1 MQLLNLFLVWNILTN
16 LHQKYNMKKS
26 YNDIKA
32 QEKHIIALCVERG
45 RYCDNTKR
53 RLDTQHLA
61 QITRNALT
69 QHGFPIFG
77 QFDKYEKHDCI
88 RYEPEYKSEQVNEQE
103 HKQEPVNVVQP
114 TPTERAMQ
122 MVSFTDWMNA
132 DEAHRKSIQAGAR
145 HAFIHKMYAELLTDM
160 EICKLEHWDVLEF
173 PRMIKEAIAV
183 CFPKQ
188 PKQLTL
194 FEL

>member
-1 MQLLNLFLVWNILTN
+1 ME
-16 LHQKYNMKKS
+16 KS

-32 QEKHIIALCVERG
+32 QEQRVMALCLERG
-45 RYCDNTKR
+45 RYCDNTKSR
-53 RLDTQHLA
+53 FDTQHLA
-61 QITRNALT
+61 QITRKTLT

-77 QFDKYEKHDCI
+77 QFDKDEKHAFVHH
-88 RYEPEYKSEQVNEQE
+88 EPEKKPEPIKEQEQEQV
-103 HKQEPVNVVQP
+103 KSVQP

-132 DEAHRKSIQAGAR
+132 DEAHRKSIQDGAR

-160 EICKLEHWDVLEF
+160 KICELENWDPMEF
-173 PRMIKEAIAV
+173 PRMLKDAIAV
-183 CFPKQ
+183 CFPKK

-194 FEL
+194 QFA

>member
-1 MQLLNLFLVWNILTN
+1 ME
-16 LHQKYNMKKS
+16 KS

-32 QEKHIIALCVERG
+32 QEQRIIVLCEERG
-45 RYCDNTKR
+45 RYCDNAKNR
-53 RLDTQHLA
+53 IDTQHIA
-61 QITRNALT
+61 QITRKTLT

-77 QFDKYEKHDCI
+77 QFDKDEKHAFVY
-88 RYEPEYKSEQVNEQE
+88 YEPEYK
-103 HKQEPVNVVQP
+103 QEPVKEKEQEPVKSVKH

-132 DEAHRKSIQAGAR
+132 DEAHRKSIQDGAR

-160 EICKLEHWDVLEF
+160 EICKLEHWDVMEF
-173 PRMIKEAIAV
+173 PRMLKEAISV

-194 FEL
+194 FDI

>member
-1 MQLLNLFLVWNILTN
+1 
-16 LHQKYNMKKS
+16 MKKS

-32 QEKHIIALCVERG
+32 QEQRVMALCLERG
-45 RYCDNTKR
+45 RYCDNTKG
-53 RLDTQHLA
+53 RLDIQHIA

-69 QHGFPIFG
+69 RHGFPIFG
-77 QFDKYEKHDCI
+77 QFDKDEKHDCTN
-88 RYEPEYKSEQVNEQE
+88 YETDRKQKNIKDIEQKSA
-103 HKQEPVNVVQP
+103 KPLQP
-114 TPTERAMQ
+114 TPTERAKQ

-132 DEAHRKSIQAGAR
+132 DEAHRKSIQDGAR

-160 EICKLEHWDVLEF
+160 KICELEHWDKLEF
-173 PRMIKEAIAV
+173 PRMIKEAISV

>member
-1 MQLLNLFLVWNILTN
+1 
-16 LHQKYNMKKS
+16 MKKS

-32 QEKHIIALCVERG
+32 QEQRVMALCLERG
-45 RYCDNTKR
+45 RYCNNTKGR
-53 RLDTQHLA
+53 FDTQHIA

-77 QFDKYEKHDCI
+77 QFDKDEKHDFVH
-88 RYEPEYKSEQVNEQE
+88 YDPEN
-103 HKQEPVNVVQP
+103 KQEPVNVQEQQPVKSVKP
-114 TPTERAMQ
+114 TPTERATQ

-132 DEAHRKSIQAGAR
+132 DEEHRKSIQDGAR

-160 EICKLEHWDVLEF
+160 KICELERWDKLEF
-173 PRMIKEAIAV
+173 PRMIKEAVSV

-194 FEL
+194 F

>member
-1 MQLLNLFLVWNILTN
+1 M
-16 LHQKYNMKKS
+16 
-26 YNDIKA
+26 
-32 QEKHIIALCVERG
+32 ALCMESG
-45 RYCDNTKR
+45 RYFDNTKSR
-53 RLDTQHLA
+53 FDTQHLA
-61 QITRNALT
+61 QITRKTLT

-77 QFDKYEKHDCI
+77 QFDKDEKHDCI
-88 RYEPEYKSEQVNEQE
+88 RYDNERKKKHIKDTEHESVKSLQ
-103 HKQEPVNVVQP
+103 H
-114 TPTERAMQ
+114 TPTERAKH

-132 DEAHRKSIQAGAR
+132 DEAHRKSIQDGAR

-160 EICKLEHWDVLEF
+160 EICKLEHWDVMEF
-173 PRMIKEAIAV
+173 PRMLKEAISV

>member
-1 MQLLNLFLVWNILTN
+1 
-16 LHQKYNMKKS
+16 MKKS

-32 QEKHIIALCVERG
+32 QEQRVMAFCLERG

-53 RLDTQHLA
+53 RFDTQHFA
-61 QITRNALT
+61 QITRNTLT

-77 QFDKYEKHDCI
+77 QFDKDDKHDCI
-88 RYEPEYKSEQVNEQE
+88 HHENEHSPEHIKEKE
-103 HKQEPVNVVQP
+103 QEPVNVVQH
-114 TPTERAMQ
+114 TPTERAKQ
-122 MVSFTDWMNA
+122 MVSFSDWMNA
-132 DEAHRKSIQAGAR
+132 DEAHRKSIQDGAR

-160 EICKLEHWDVLEF
+160 KICELEHWDKLEF
-173 PRMIKEAIAV
+173 PRMIKEAISV

-188 PKQLTL
+188 PKQLKL

>member
-1 MQLLNLFLVWNILTN
+1 
-16 LHQKYNMKKS
+16 MKKS

-32 QEKHIIALCVERG
+32 QEQRVITLCLERG

-53 RLDTQHLA
+53 RLDTQHIA
-61 QITRNALT
+61 QITRSTLT

-77 QFDKYEKHDCI
+77 QFDKDKKHACVH
-88 RYEPEYKSEQVNEQE
+88 YEPLHKHEPIKEQE
-103 HKQEPVNVVQP
+103 QKPVKTAQH
-114 TPTERAMQ
+114 TPSERAMQ
-122 MVSFTDWMNA
+122 MVSFADWMNA
-132 DEAHRKSIQAGAR
+132 DEAHRKSIQDGAR

-160 EICKLEHWDVLEF
+160 KICELENWDKLEF
-173 PRMIKEAIAV
+173 PRMIKEAISV

>member
-1 MQLLNLFLVWNILTN
+1 ME
-16 LHQKYNMKKS
+16 KS

-32 QEKHIIALCVERG
+32 QEQRVMALCLERG
-45 RYCDNTKR
+45 RYFDNTKSR
-53 RLDTQHLA
+53 FDTQHLA
-61 QITRNALT
+61 QITRKTLT

-77 QFDKYEKHDCI
+77 KFDKDEKHACVH
-88 RYEPEYKSEQVNEQE
+88 YEPEHKHEQFNVQE
-103 HKQEPVNVVQP
+103 QEPVKSVKT
-114 TPTERAMQ
+114 TPTERATQ

-132 DEAHRKSIQAGAR
+132 DEAHRKSIQDGAR

-160 EICKLEHWDVLEF
+160 KICELEHWDPMEF
-173 PRMIKEAIAV
+173 PRMMKDAISV

-194 FEL
+194 QFA

>member
-1 MQLLNLFLVWNILTN
+1 ME
-16 LHQKYNMKKS
+16 KS
-26 YNDIKA
+26 YNDIKS
-32 QEKHIIALCVERG
+32 QEQRVITLCINRG
-45 RYCDNTKR
+45 RYCNNTKGR
-53 RLDTQHLA
+53 FDTQHIA
-61 QITRNALT
+61 QITRKTLT

-77 QFDKYEKHDCI
+77 QFDKDEKHAFI
-88 RYEPEYKSEQVNEQE
+88 HYEPEYKHEPVNEQE
-103 HKQEPVNVVQP
+103 QEPVKSVKH

-132 DEAHRKSIQAGAR
+132 DEAHRKSIQDGAR

-160 EICKLEHWDVLEF
+160 EICKLEHWDVMEF
-173 PRMIKEAIAV
+173 PRMLKEAISV

-194 FEL
+194 FDI

>member
-1 MQLLNLFLVWNILTN
+1 ME
-16 LHQKYNMKKS
+16 KS

-32 QEKHIIALCVERG
+32 QEQRVMALCLERG
-45 RYCDNTKR
+45 RYCNNTKK
-53 RLDTQHLA
+53 RLDTQRIA
-61 QITRNALT
+61 QITRNTLT

-77 QFDKYEKHDCI
+77 QFDKDEKHACVQ
-88 RYEPEYKSEQVNEQE
+88 YEPEHKHEQIKEQE
-103 HKQEPVNVVQP
+103 HEQAKTVKH
-114 TPTERAMQ
+114 TPSERAMQ

-132 DEAHRKSIQAGAR
+132 DEAHRKSIQDGAR

-160 EICKLEHWDVLEF
+160 KICELEHWDKLEF
-173 PRMIKEAIAV
+173 PRMIKEAISV

>member
-1 MQLLNLFLVWNILTN
+1 
-16 LHQKYNMKKS
+16 MKKS

-32 QEKHIIALCVERG
+32 QEQRVMALCLERG
-45 RYCDNTKR
+45 RYCYNTKR
-53 RLDTQHLA
+53 RFDTQHIA
-61 QITRNALT
+61 QITRNALS

-77 QFDKYEKHDCI
+77 QFDKDEKHSCVH
-88 RYEPEYKSEQVNEQE
+88 YEPERKPEPVNEQE
-103 HKQEPVNVVQP
+103 HEQAKTVQH
-114 TPTERAMQ
+114 TPSERAMQ

-132 DEAHRKSIQAGAR
+132 DEAHRKSIQDGAR

-160 EICKLEHWDVLEF
+160 KICELENWDKLEF
-173 PRMIKEAIAV
+173 PRMIKEAISV

>member
-1 MQLLNLFLVWNILTN
+1 ME
-16 LHQKYNMKKS
+16 KS

-32 QEKHIIALCVERG
+32 QEQRVMSLCIKRG
-45 RYCDNTKR
+45 RYYNNTKN
-53 RLDTQHLA
+53 RLDAQRIA
-61 QITRNALT
+61 QITRNTLT

-77 QFDKYEKHDCI
+77 QFDKDEKHDCTHYQTERKQKHI
-88 RYEPEYKSEQVNEQE
+88 KDIENKSV
-103 HKQEPVNVVQP
+103 KTLQP
-114 TPTERAMQ
+114 TPTERARQ

-132 DEAHRKSIQAGAR
+132 DISNRKQLQNMCR
-145 HAFIHKMYAELLTDM
+145 HNFINKMYAELLTDM
-160 EICKLEHWDVLEF
+160 EICKLEHWDVMEF

-183 CFPKQ
+183 CFQKQ